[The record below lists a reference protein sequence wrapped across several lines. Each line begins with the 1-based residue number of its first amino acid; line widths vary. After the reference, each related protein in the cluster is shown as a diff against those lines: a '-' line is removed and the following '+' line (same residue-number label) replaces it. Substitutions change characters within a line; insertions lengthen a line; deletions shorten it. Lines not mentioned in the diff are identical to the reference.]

1 MNLTAR
7 RTHRYGFG
15 LGQSRALTSV
25 SLFGTIFSALCHL
38 IQECRVNKPPL
49 SQGEQP
55 LAAASGAVCAFCI
68 LFSMLLIAIPDYCN
82 TKKSKKK
89 IFLLFLLSWHF
100 AYKICHFDGS
110 PFHSCGGGVVIKGW
124 SRAIVNNFKLQTHFD
139 GLKIGFF

>member
-25 SLFGTIFSALCHL
+25 SPFGTI
-38 IQECRVNKPPL
+38 
-49 SQGEQP
+49 
-55 LAAASGAVCAFCI
+55 
-68 LFSMLLIAIPDYCN
+68 FSMLLIAIPDYSN

-100 AYKICHFDGS
+100 AYKICHFDRS

-124 SRAIVNNFKLQTHFD
+124 SRAIVNNFKLQAHFD